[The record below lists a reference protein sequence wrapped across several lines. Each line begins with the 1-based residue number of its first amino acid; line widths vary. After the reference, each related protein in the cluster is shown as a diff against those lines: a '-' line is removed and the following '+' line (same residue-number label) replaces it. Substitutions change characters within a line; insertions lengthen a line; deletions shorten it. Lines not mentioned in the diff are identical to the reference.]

1 MTETLDRLRAI
12 CLAYPEAE
20 EAGGVGN
27 PSFKVRGKIFAMRH
41 SLHEVDRWSVWFKA
55 PPGVQQLV
63 VGNDETRFFVP
74 PYVGSKGWI
83 GAYLDVE
90 QDWDELAELID
101 ESYRMTAPKK
111 LVAQLQIHES
121 GSACTRPA
129 TRRARHR
136 RIRFGLRGASEKT
149 LQPG

>member
-1 MTETLDRLRAI
+1 VRETLDQLRAI

-27 PSFKVRGKIFAMRH
+27 S
-41 SLHEVDRWSVWFKA
+41 S
-55 PPGVQQLV
+55 
-63 VGNDETRFFVP
+63 FFVP

-101 ESYRMTAPKK
+101 ESYRMTALKK
-111 LVAQLQIHES
+111 LVAQLPS
-121 GSACTRPA
+121 DV
-129 TRRARHR
+129 
-136 RIRFGLRGASEKT
+136 
-149 LQPG
+149 

>member
-12 CLAYPEAE
+12 CLGYPEAE

-63 VGNDETRFFVP
+63 VGTDERRFFVP

-111 LVAQLQIHES
+111 LVAQLNALEP
-121 GSACTRPA
+121 GSQ
-129 TRRARHR
+129 
-136 RIRFGLRGASEKT
+136 SE
-149 LQPG
+149 PGS

>member
-1 MTETLDRLRAI
+1 MSSELRPERALARLREI
-12 CLAYPEAE
+12 CLAFPEAE

-41 SLHEVDRWSVWFKA
+41 SLHEIDRWSVWCKA

-63 VGNDETRFFVP
+63 VGSDPKRFFVP

-83 GAYLDVE
+83 GAYLDLE

-101 ESYRMTAPKK
+101 ESYRMTAPKR
-111 LVAQLQIHES
+111 LTAQLDLAALLDSGQID
-121 GSACTRPA
+121 A
-129 TRRARHR
+129 
-136 RIRFGLRGASEKT
+136 
-149 LQPG
+149 

>member
-1 MTETLDRLRAI
+1 VTDTLDRLRTI
-12 CLAYPEAE
+12 CLRFPEAE

-41 SLHEVDRWSVWFKA
+41 SLHEIDRWSVWFKA
-55 PPGVQQLV
+55 PSGVQQLV
-63 VGNDETRFFVP
+63 VGDDRERFFVP

-90 QDWDELAELID
+90 HDWDQLADFVE

-111 LVAQLQIHES
+111 LVAQLDAE
-121 GSACTRPA
+121 
-129 TRRARHR
+129 
-136 RIRFGLRGASEKT
+136 
-149 LQPG
+149 

>member
-1 MTETLDRLRAI
+1 MSSGLTPERALARLREI
-12 CLAYPEAE
+12 CLAFPEAE

-41 SLHEVDRWSVWFKA
+41 SLHGIDRWSVWCKA

-63 VGNDETRFFVP
+63 VGNDPTRFFVP

-101 ESYRMTAPKK
+101 ESYRMTAPKR
-111 LVAQLQIHES
+111 LTAQLDLTVQLDSGQID
-121 GSACTRPA
+121 A
-129 TRRARHR
+129 
-136 RIRFGLRGASEKT
+136 
-149 LQPG
+149 